1 MDERDIESSLANCES
16 ELAAGRAPN
25 VKTHGFW
32 RSVAAIKKRPE
43 LVARYADRVAR
54 IDRAVFVDRVKL
66 RFPAMLGV
74 ALLSLGC
81 VVGLLI
87 LWFAPGLDHPLRELA
102 VLVGMGA
109 LLVCTHNLAHFVVGT
124 IAGIRF
130 TDWFMDLP
138 KRPQPGLKI
147 EYGSYLR
154 APARSRAWMH
164 AAGAIVTKVVPFAV
178 LLYAL
183 AVGCDLWAI
192 AVLLALGIVQ
202 IVTDL
207 AWSVKASDWKKFRRE
222 MKLAR

>member
-1 MDERDIESSLANCES
+1 MDERDIESSLANCEN
-16 ELAAGRAPN
+16 ELTAGRAPD

-32 RSVAAIKKRPE
+32 RSVAAVKRRPD
-43 LVARYADRVAR
+43 LVARYSDRIAR
-54 IDRAVFVDRVKL
+54 IDRAVFLDRVKL

-74 ALLSLGC
+74 ALLAAGS
-81 VVGLLI
+81 VVGLVI
-87 LWFAPGLDHPLRELA
+87 LWLAAGFDHPLRELA

-124 IAGIRF
+124 IAGIHF
-130 TDWFMDLP
+130 TDWFIDLP

-147 EYGSYLR
+147 DYASYLR

-164 AAGAIVTKVVPFAV
+164 AAGAIVTKIVPFAS
-178 LLYAL
+178 LLYAI
-183 AVGCDLWAI
+183 AIGCDAWAI
-192 AVLLALGIVQ
+192 VVLLVLGIVQ

-222 MKLAR
+222 MKLAS

>member
-147 EYGSYLR
+147 DYASYLR

-192 AVLLALGIVQ
+192 VVLLALGIVQ